1 MNWEIL
7 IYAGMAAAGAGLM
20 TAGILY
26 VELEIHAAAA
36 VLSGRAKQRE
46 VEKIREQGRN
56 AEKNCAPVCFQIQRR
71 VLLSFSEEI
80 PEEIPAV
87 SETEHRTKPLEGR
100 WKNCEN

>member
-26 VELEIHAAAA
+26 VELEIPAAAA

-46 VEKIREQGRN
+46 VEKIRERGRN
-56 AEKNCAPVCFQIQRR
+56 AEKNCAHVSFQIQRR
-71 VLLSFSEEI
+71 VLLSFAEETSEEAAAI
-80 PEEIPAV
+80 PDA
-87 SETEHRTKPLEGR
+87 EHRTKPLEGR
-100 WKNCEN
+100 WRNCEN

>member
-26 VELEIHAAAA
+26 VELEIPAAAA

-56 AEKNCAPVCFQIQRR
+56 AERNCVPVSFRIERR
-71 VLLSFSEEI
+71 VLISFAEETA
-80 PEEIPAV
+80 EETPAV
-87 SETEHRTKPLEGR
+87 PDAEHRTKPLEGR